1 MRRSK
6 SFIADKYFPP
16 FALKE
21 GNLKG
26 LLAQREAFEAPADS
40 QVYMQWQSKLLEII
54 PRLNH
59 DITVELALNLAYDA
73 KVNDKVIW
81 RAIEDASIASLHH
94 MTLTQVCQLEWA
106 TMELKPK

>member
-21 GNLKG
+21 GNLKE

-40 QVYMQWQSKLLEII
+40 QVYLQWQSKLLEII